1 MERSRA
7 ASKWAEYKESSKKD
21 STGLEEEGTGRLGND
36 GEVSRGM
43 VDAVRAN

>member
-7 ASKWAEYKESSKKD
+7 ASKWAEYKES